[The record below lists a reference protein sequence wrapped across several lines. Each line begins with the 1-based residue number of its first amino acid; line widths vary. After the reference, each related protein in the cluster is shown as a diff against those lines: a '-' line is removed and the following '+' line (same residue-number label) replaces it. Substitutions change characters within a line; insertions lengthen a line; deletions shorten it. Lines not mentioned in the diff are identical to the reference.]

1 MKNLENFDLIRVFDT
16 SALDRN
22 IKKAL
27 KKFGEKL
34 GVVIKSNSYGFGIEK
49 TLPIFKKNKIK
60 NYFCQDIIEALKAKK
75 ILNDDSYIYTFA
87 GVQNGQAKTFID
99 NQIVP
104 ICVNLSQLEYF
115 NKEAEHKKQKP
126 KVAIHFDTGMNRT
139 GLSFEEVKE
148 LSQNWGKYTSNL
160 DVILYVSHLHSSYNK
175 KDVANKIQI
184 ERFKK
189 FTSMLPKCKCSL
201 SATGGSFRLCP
212 DFHFDMVRVGYG
224 IYGMLREMESIIS
237 VYAKILQ
244 IRNVKKGEKIG
255 YFGGWK
261 ATKDMKIAVLNIGYK
276 DGYSRSLS
284 KSNKLFDRI
293 RARFHSGAG
302 FAKSYM
308 VIDKYKCP
316 VVGIISMNNTMIDV
330 SNVPEKI
337 LATHNWVEVIGNNA
351 NIMDFREANGYIP
364 CDLICSL
371 TTQNPNAIDLSN
383 TEFYKIK
390 KELKI

>member
-34 GVVIKSNSYGFGIEK
+34 AVVIKSNSYGFGIEK

-60 NYFCQDIIEALKAKK
+60 NYFCQDIIEALNAKK

-99 NQIVP
+99 NQIIP
-104 ICVNLSQLEYF
+104 ICVNLSQLDYF
-115 NKEAEHKKQKP
+115 NKEAGHKKQKP

-148 LSQNWGKYTSNL
+148 LSQNWEKYTSNL
-160 DVILYVSHLHSSYNK
+160 YVILYVSHLHSSYNK

-244 IRNVKKGEKIG
+244 IRNVKRGEKIG

-293 RARFHSGAG
+293 RARLHSGAG

-337 LATHNWVEVIGNNA
+337 LATHNWVEVIGNKA

-371 TTQNPNAIDLSN
+371 TTPNPNAIDLSN

>member
-34 GVVIKSNSYGFGIEK
+34 AVVIKSNSYGFGIEK

-60 NYFCQDIIEALKAKK
+60 NYFCQDIIEALNAKK

-99 NQIVP
+99 NQIIP
-104 ICVNLSQLEYF
+104 ICVNLSQLDYF
-115 NKEAEHKKQKP
+115 NKEAGHKKQKP

-148 LSQNWGKYTSNL
+148 LSQNWEKYTSNL

-212 DFHFDMVRVGYG
+212 VH
-224 IYGMLREMESIIS
+224 L
-237 VYAKILQ
+237 LQ
-244 IRNVKKGEKIG
+244 C
-255 YFGGWK
+255 
-261 ATKDMKIAVLNIGYK
+261 
-276 DGYSRSLS
+276 SLS
-284 KSNKLFDRI
+284 CFRLPESHLF
-293 RARFHSGAG
+293 
-302 FAKSYM
+302 
-308 VIDKYKCP
+308 
-316 VVGIISMNNTMIDV
+316 
-330 SNVPEKI
+330 
-337 LATHNWVEVIGNNA
+337 L
-351 NIMDFREANGYIP
+351 
-364 CDLICSL
+364 L
-371 TTQNPNAIDLSN
+371 
-383 TEFYKIK
+383 
-390 KELKI
+390 